1 MNLIKTTAC
10 VFLFTLTFF
19 SCHNADKS
27 ANSIDQRSYQLG
39 VIGGFAELVN
49 AGVKKLALSEA
60 LTTQEI
66 DMLIEDATT
75 LAKKNSVE
83 LYREKSLISSDL
95 FPEAISKDK
104 EVLLI
109 YKGTTKDAYDK
120 LKADI
125 QLLQSKGKYTGKDRE
140 EIARRFGRLLG
151 YSSQGINDLLQKNSA
166 YRNLQH
172 FGLQGSNLYFYYKDV
187 EKATDFYTGTLG
199 MELVADYGDIK
210 IIRLAENSFLTLT
223 GFANSLHDVNDPKT
237 VAVALLTTQLAEW
250 NAYLKQNSVP
260 FKYEYKPREGG
271 PHDGFVI
278 SDPEGYLLEFETF
291 KQHPENETL
300 VPLLEKTPVVE
311 ASKNSRIQ
319 GTLGINA
326 TITWLYYKD
335 LQRMETFFQ
344 EVYGMPRITDQ
355 GWAKIYH
362 VKGGSYL
369 GLVDERRGM
378 HKYSEKKA
386 VCVSF
391 ILASPEKWLEYNK
404 TNNVF
409 TSPDQHMV
417 SDKYFHVNK
426 FTGTDPERYM
436 LQFESCIPGNEN
448 KKLIQYVNN

>member
-10 VFLFTLTFF
+10 VFLFILISF
-19 SCHNADKS
+19 SCHNAIKS

-66 DMLIEDATT
+66 NMLIEDATT
-75 LAKKNSVE
+75 LAKKHSVE
-83 LYREKSLISSDL
+83 LYREKSLISTDL
-95 FPEAISKDK
+95 FPEDISKDK

-120 LKADI
+120 LKSDK
-125 QLLQSKGKYTGKDRE
+125 QLLLSQGKYTRKDRE
-140 EIARRFGRLLG
+140 DIARRFGRLLG
-151 YSSQGINDLLQKNSA
+151 YSSQGINDLLQKNTA

-199 MELVADYGDIK
+199 MEMVADYGDTK
-210 IIRLAENSFLTLT
+210 IIRLAQNSFLTLT
-223 GFANSLHDVNDPKT
+223 GFANSLHDVTEPKT
-237 VAVALLTTQLAEW
+237 VAVALLTKQLTAW
-250 NAYLKQNSVP
+250 NAYLKQQSVP
-260 FKYEYKPREGG
+260 FKYEYKPRDGG

-300 VPLLEKTPVVE
+300 VPLLEKTPVIE
-311 ASKNSRIQ
+311 ASKNSRFP
-319 GTLGINA
+319 GSLGINA

-335 LQRMETFFQ
+335 LQKMETFFQ
-344 EVYGMPRITDQ
+344 EVYGMSLITDQ
-355 GWAKIYH
+355 GWAKIYQ
-362 VKGGSYL
+362 VMGGSYL

-378 HKYSEKKA
+378 HKFSEKKA

-391 ILASPEKWLEYNK
+391 ILANPEKWLEYNK
-404 TNNVF
+404 TNNLF
-409 TSPDQHMV
+409 NSTDQHVV
-417 SDKYFHVNK
+417 SEKSFHVNK
-426 FTGTDPERYM
+426 FTGADPEGYM
-436 LQFESCIPGNEN
+436 IQFESCIPGNEN
-448 KKLIQYVNN
+448 KKLIQYLNN

>member
-1 MNLIKTTAC
+1 MNFIKTAAC
-10 VFLFTLTFF
+10 AFLLSLSFL
-19 SCHNADKS
+19 SCHNATKP

-49 AGVKKLALSEA
+49 AGVKKLALSES
-60 LTTQEI
+60 LTTQEM
-66 DMLIEDATT
+66 DMLIQDATT
-75 LAKKNSVE
+75 LAKKHSVE
-83 LYREKSLISSDL
+83 LYREKSLISTDL
-95 FPEAISKDK
+95 FPEDLSKEK

-109 YKGTTKDAYDK
+109 YKGITKDAYDK
-120 LKADI
+120 LKADK
-125 QLLQSKGKYTGKDRE
+125 QLLQSQGKYTGKARE

-151 YSSQGINDLLQKNSA
+151 YSPQGINELLQKNTA

-187 EKATDFYTGTLG
+187 EKATDFYTETLG
-199 MELVADYGDIK
+199 MELVADYGETK
-210 IIRLAENSFLTLT
+210 IIRLAKNSFLTLT
-223 GFANSLHDVNDPKT
+223 GFASSLHDVNDPKT
-237 VAVALLTTQLAEW
+237 VAIALLTTQLAEW
-250 NAYLKQNSVP
+250 NAYLKQKSVP

-300 VPLLEKTPVVE
+300 VTLLEKTPVVE

-319 GTLGINA
+319 GALGINA

-344 EVYGMPRITDQ
+344 EVYGMPLITDQ

-362 VKGGSYL
+362 VIGGSYL

-386 VCVSF
+386 VSVAF
-391 ILASPEKWLEYNK
+391 ILADPEKWLGYNK
-404 TNNVF
+404 ANNVF
-409 TSPDQHMV
+409 TST
-417 SDKYFHVNK
+417 DKHLVTDKAFHVNK
-426 FTGTDPERYM
+426 FTGADPEKYM
-436 LQFESCIPGNEN
+436 LQFESYIPGNEN
-448 KKLIQYVNN
+448 KKLIQYLKN